1 MSTRVEQI
9 LEDIGRLSAQERQ
22 VLKQVLPRVLQDEPG
37 RTTAGGLNQ
46 GALERV
52 DEIREDIRA
61 WLLANG
67 QPLFSITEDLEATRQ
82 ERDQELQQSLAPAD
96 RS

>member
-9 LEDIGRLSAQERQ
+9 LQDIGRLSANERQ
-22 VLKQVLPRVLQDEPG
+22 ELERVLPRVLRDEPG
-37 RTTAGGLNQ
+37 GTAAGGLNQ
-46 GALERV
+46 RALERV
-52 DEIREDIRA
+52 DEIREEIRVR
-61 WLLANG
+61 LLADG

-82 ERDQELQQSLAPAD
+82 ERDQELQRPLAPAD